1 MATSIHMEQEK
12 KDKEKV
18 CMYKGKESECPERTM
33 KECKLPKA
41 ECPRKKEEEERK
53 QSDKSIPR
61 TWIIILSAL
70 LAITISIII
79 TICCK
84 EDSKLADIA
93 TNILQGCAVSCIA
106 GVIILYAID
115 LHAKL
120 NEYKTS
126 FLNALSSNRY
136 VRQLSR
142 PQLLQL
148 RQDVTK
154 AIHHKNSP
162 NMADG
167 LIHLDN
173 DICQLLEMV
182 YCNKYRQTIT
192 CKDDTQKKGMVIKKN
207 IIEYELVNPHQE
219 EEDELITYHNLFKKA
234 NDNDAIDTYFPE
246 FKLTLFKKDNED
258 GAYTEITDDS
268 VKNYELKEGKKP
280 NPDKEFYNASVY
292 MARKGSAE
300 EGIKVRFKYKLKVSI
315 SFTIIVPS
323 DDICFTKR
331 LKHPAHN
338 FRIDYFYDSDN
349 VRLYGQLFGTNIEQ
363 SEVTVTNVSDNKI
376 SLETSEWMLPRD
388 GAIVVVTQN
397 PNKN

>member
-1 MATSIHMEQEK
+1 MKKK

-18 CMYKGKESECPERTM
+18 CNYKGKESECPEKTV
-33 KECKLPKA
+33 KKCKVSES
-41 ECPRKKEEEERK
+41 ECPKRKEYNERK

-61 TWIIILSAL
+61 TWILILAAL
-70 LAITISIII
+70 LAIAISIII
-79 TICCK
+79 TIICDK
-84 EDSKLADIA
+84 DSCFANTVA
-93 TNILQGCAVSCIA
+93 NIFQGGAVSCIA
-106 GVIILYAID
+106 GVIITWVID
-115 LHAKL
+115 IRARM
-120 NEYKTS
+120 NEYETS

-136 VRQLSR
+136 VRQLSK

-192 CKDDTQKKGMVIKKN
+192 CKDDTQMPGMVRKKN

-219 EEDELITYHNLFKKA
+219 EENELITYHNLFKKA
-234 NDNDAIDTYFPE
+234 NDNDAIKKYFPE
-246 FKLTLFKKDNED
+246 FELTLFKKDNED
-258 GAYTEITDDS
+258 DAYTEITDDS

-292 MARKGSAE
+292 MARKESTE
-300 EGIKVRFKYKLKVSI
+300 EGIKVSFKYKLKVSI
-315 SFTIIVPS
+315 SFTIIVPA

-349 VRLYGQLFGTNIEQ
+349 VKLYGQLFGTNIEQ

-388 GAIVVVTQN
+388 GAIVVVTHK

>member
-70 LAITISIII
+70 LAITISIIM

-84 EDSKLADIA
+84 EESIFADIA
-93 TNILQGCAVSCIA
+93 NILQGCAVSCIA

-120 NEYKTS
+120 RQYETT

-142 PQLLQL
+142 AQLLLL

-173 DICQLLEMV
+173 DICQLLEKV

-192 CKDDTQKKGMVIKKN
+192 CTDDSQNPGMVRKKN

-219 EEDELITYHNLFKKA
+219 EEEELITYHNLFKKV
-234 NDNDAIDTYFPE
+234 NNSDAVCTYFPE

-258 GAYTEITDDS
+258 SEYTEITDDF
-268 VKNYELKEGKKP
+268 VKSYELKDGKKP
-280 NPDKEFYNASVY
+280 DPDKEFYNASVY
-292 MARKGSAE
+292 MARTGGTE
-300 EGIKVRFKYKLKVSI
+300 DGLKVRFKYKLKVAI
-315 SFTIIVPS
+315 SFTIIVPA

-338 FRIDYFYDSDN
+338 FRIDYFYDSND
-349 VRLYGQLFGTNIEQ
+349 VKLYGQLFGTNIEQ

-388 GAIVVVTQN
+388 GAIVVVTRKQ
-397 PNKN
+397 NKN